1 VVAIPFLVAACRTF
15 SIRVKNALLRFCAE
29 EFGSAV
35 FSPPISSSL
44 HAMKQKG
51 IIQNKKR
58 RSNFTFFISLDFS
71 V

>member
-1 VVAIPFLVAACRTF
+1 MSALFSPSQLAEDAATSIQIPSSLP
-15 SIRVKNALLRFCAE
+15 LP
-29 EFGSAV
+29 
-35 FSPPISSSL
+35 PPISSSL